1 MAKGEN
7 SMNQNEIE
15 NHIEG
20 LIESLMEEGG
30 IDRED
35 AEYDAL
41 VNCIYQYDHD
51 QLSREDLLSAA
62 KYLDYELDMSVIDEA
77 KAKHQQQRAYR
88 KAHKASK
95 WGAT

>member
-1 MAKGEN
+1 MTNEQI
-7 SMNQNEIE
+7 QNHVEE
-15 NHIEG
+15 
-20 LIESLMEEGG
+20 LIEMLIDESG

-51 QLSREDLLSAA
+51 ELSREDLLSAA
-62 KYLDYELDMSVIDEA
+62 TYLGYRLDMNAIDEA

-95 WGAT
+95 